1 MNSGHPKS
9 SSGDAEFHHSQ
20 AMRLASAG
28 NLAEAVGHFETAT
41 RLQPNNAA
49 WHFNCALAWQ
59 QLNQLPKAI
68 AAYRKALS
76 LVPDFFDAWSNLS
89 AAFKAAGD
97 FAAAVDAG
105 QKAVILRPRAA
116 GAQLNL
122 GNALKARGDWPA
134 AEAAYRLARTLDPA
148 NPRIQLNLAN
158 TLRELSRV
166 PEATVLLRDTVAKHP
181 HFAEAHRDLAFAL
194 LLAGELRAGWIEN
207 EWRWETEDLAK
218 KRRAFSQPA
227 WAGEDLAERRL
238 LVYTEQGFGDAI
250 QFVRY
255 VPLAVQRG
263 AKVIL
268 ECQPELK
275 RLFQS
280 LKGIEQL
287 VVRGEPLPEFDF
299 HAPLLSLPR
308 IFDTTLDR
316 IPHDVPYLSVTR
328 PMEAPW
334 SGTKPGWPKVGLVW
348 AGNPSH
354 LNDRARSMPP
364 EAIPLLVNVERVHF
378 FSLQIGERSADLKR
392 AELMGKIAGVNS
404 QMKDFAATAAIIEQ
418 LDLVISV
425 DTSTAHLAGALAKP
439 IWLLLPFAPDWRW
452 LLGRDDTPWYPTMRL
467 FRQQQPGD
475 WVGVAQ
481 SVRQQLQ
488 AMILDPQSGS

>member
-1 MNSGHPKS
+1 MNKKS
-9 SSGDAEFHHSQ
+9 PEDAEFHHSE

-28 NLAEAVGHFETAT
+28 NLSEAVGHFETAT
-41 RLQPNNAA
+41 RLQPKNAA
-49 WHFNCALAWQ
+49 WHFNCGLAWQ

-68 AAYRKALS
+68 AAYRKALD
-76 LVPDFFDAWSNLS
+76 LAPDFFDTWSNLS

-97 FAAAVDAG
+97 FEAAVDAG

-116 GAQLNL
+116 GAHLNL

-134 AEAAYRLARTLDPA
+134 AESAYRLAGTLDPA

-158 TLRELSRV
+158 TWRELGRV
-166 PEATVLLRDTVAKHP
+166 PEALALLREVVLKHP
-181 HFAEAHRDLAFAL
+181 RFAEAHRDLAFAL
-194 LLAGELRAGWIEN
+194 LLAGDLRAGWTEN
-207 EWRWETEDLAK
+207 EWRWETEELVR
-218 KRRAFSQPA
+218 KRRAFNQPA
-227 WAGEDLAERRL
+227 WVGEDLAGRRL

-255 VPLAVQRG
+255 VAPAIQRG
-263 AKVIL
+263 GKVIL

-275 RLFQS
+275 RLFQT
-280 LKGIEQL
+280 LKGVEQL
-287 VVRGEPLPEFDF
+287 LVRGEPLPQFDF

-308 IFDTTLDR
+308 IFDTTLDSV
-316 IPHDVPYLSVTR
+316 PHDVPYLSVPSEMAMPLADMR
-328 PMEAPW
+328 
-334 SGTKPGWPKVGLVW
+334 GGPKVGLVW

-354 LNDRARSMPP
+354 LNDRARSMPL
-364 EAIPLLVNVERVHF
+364 EALSPLLDLGGVHF
-378 FSLQIGERSADLKR
+378 FSLQIGERASDLKR
-392 AELMGKIAGVNS
+392 SKLMEKMAELNS
-404 QMKDFAATAAIIEQ
+404 PMKDFAATAAIIEQ

-425 DTSTAHLAGALAKP
+425 DTSVAHLTGALAKP

-467 FRQQQPGD
+467 FRQPRPGD
-475 WVGVAQ
+475 WAGVIQ

-488 AMILDPQSGS
+488 ARF